1 MHQDLPGGNTKL
13 VLILLRPWA
22 LPPLGRVF
30 GCLSGSFH
38 LLEISIEHRLV
49 VRLYHRASRP
59 RVVHL
64 AYLNEVQQCICINA
78 WTMQQKV
85 QQYKHKVTII

>member
-1 MHQDLPGGNTKL
+1 MHRGLPGGNTKL

-38 LLEISIEHRLV
+38 LLEISTEHRLV
-49 VRLYHRASRP
+49 VRLHHRLVVLLHH
-59 RVVHL
+59 RVLHVRAL
-64 AYLNEVQQCICINA
+64 YI
-78 WTMQQKV
+78 
-85 QQYKHKVTII
+85 